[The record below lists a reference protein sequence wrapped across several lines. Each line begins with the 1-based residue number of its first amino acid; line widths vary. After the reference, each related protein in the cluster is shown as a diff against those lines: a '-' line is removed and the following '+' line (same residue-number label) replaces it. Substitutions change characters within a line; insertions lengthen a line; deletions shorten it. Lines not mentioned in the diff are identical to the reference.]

1 MIITSSMIFIG
12 FSWLIFYMYTRLES
26 ANLLKIF
33 LSLICS
39 FLIGLLTFFALN
51 NSQFIFSFGEFIA
64 KVIRKFSF
72 SFEEININTFSCLG
86 ISIFIFICMIIIFY
100 FIFINLLK
108 NLKLKK
114 KAWKYSFVI
123 INTIISMVFLFII
136 IGFVNNLYKLP
147 YGFLEFIFDKLQLGM
162 MNL

>member
-1 MIITSSMIFIG
+1 MI
-12 FSWLIFYMYTRLES
+12 
-26 ANLLKIF
+26 
-33 LSLICS
+33 
-39 FLIGLLTFFALN
+39 
-51 NSQFIFSFGEFIA
+51 
-64 KVIRKFSF
+64 V
-72 SFEEININTFSCLG
+72 
-86 ISIFIFICMIIIFY
+86 IFY

>member
-12 FSWLIFYMYTRLES
+12 FSWLIFYIYTRLES

-64 KVIRKFSF
+64 KVMRKLSF
-72 SFEEININTFSCLG
+72 SFEEININTFSSVLV
-86 ISIFIFICMIIIFY
+86 IRSSLKFVSFLLMLTNLFLSRNIIFRNKIIY
-100 FIFINLLK
+100 FLAQRLKIFSL
-108 NLKLKK
+108 
-114 KAWKYSFVI
+114 I
-123 INTIISMVFLFII
+123 I
-136 IGFVNNLYKLP
+136 K
-147 YGFLEFIFDKLQLGM
+147 
-162 MNL
+162 

>member
-64 KVIRKFSF
+64 KVMRKLSF

-86 ISIFIFICMIIIFY
+86 ISIFIFICMIVIFY
-100 FIFINLLK
+100 LIILYSLLLSVFLHK
-108 NLKLKK
+108 NRNTN
-114 KAWKYSFVI
+114 
-123 INTIISMVFLFII
+123 NTIIQMIHLK
-136 IGFVNNLYKLP
+136 NKN
-147 YGFLEFIFDKLQLGM
+147 EM
-162 MNL
+162 